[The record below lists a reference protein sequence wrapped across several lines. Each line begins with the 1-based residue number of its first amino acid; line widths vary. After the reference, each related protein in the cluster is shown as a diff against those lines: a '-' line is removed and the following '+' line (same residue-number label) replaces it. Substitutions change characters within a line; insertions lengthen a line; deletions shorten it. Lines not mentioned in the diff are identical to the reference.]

1 MDPQNENGRL
11 TSVASK
17 PSAWTDDKPIDF
29 YEAFEL
35 LKDNQISIN
44 KGPRKE
50 LPSTVAKA
58 VQHVMSTDFTEM
70 QSSKA
75 DRAIAALVRAQGAND
90 VTVFISFWHALY
102 NGDSQ
107 KKTNIDGVGILEDIE
122 WSERGASINR
132 SQEFEGPGLFSL
144 DYNDRAGKR
153 LASALST
160 PKPQITVGLHASVFT
175 PAEMEA
181 NRAATQW
188 AQLSALC
195 WHSFLLFESQC
206 GENTTI
212 ELAEVRALRAGSA
225 LVKANQQLKAEA
237 GMFGLGGRHHDESTI
252 VFSFCL
258 TPSLCK
264 LYVHWASI
272 EYVGDESQVNY
283 HMQQTQRYLPDEQD
297 SWINMR
303 QDLERILDWGT
314 SSRLDGPGGVR
325 EILTEINAK
334 SKHASKRTLH
344 KAR

>member
-1 MDPQNENGRL
+1 MDPHNENGRL
-11 TSVASK
+11 TPLASK

-35 LKDNQISIN
+35 LENNHISIN

-50 LPSTVAKA
+50 LPSTVATA
-58 VQHVMSTDFTEM
+58 VQQVMSTNFTDM

-75 DRAIAALVRAQGAND
+75 HRAIAALVRVQGLND
-90 VTVFISFWHALY
+90 ITVFISFWHALY
-102 NGDSQ
+102 NRDSQ
-107 KKTNIDGVGILEDIE
+107 KKTNIDGVEILEDIE
-122 WSERGASINR
+122 WSERGVSINW
-132 SQEFEGPGLFSL
+132 SHEFEGLGLSSL
-144 DYNDRAGKR
+144 DYNNRAGKK

-188 AQLSALC
+188 AQLSATC

-237 GMFGLGGRHHDESTI
+237 GMFDFEERHDDESTI

-264 LYVHWASI
+264 LYVHWASV
-272 EYVGDESQVNY
+272 EYDGDDCRVDY
-283 HMQQTQRYLPDEQD
+283 HMQQILRYLPDEQD

-334 SKHASKRTLH
+334 SKHASKRTQH